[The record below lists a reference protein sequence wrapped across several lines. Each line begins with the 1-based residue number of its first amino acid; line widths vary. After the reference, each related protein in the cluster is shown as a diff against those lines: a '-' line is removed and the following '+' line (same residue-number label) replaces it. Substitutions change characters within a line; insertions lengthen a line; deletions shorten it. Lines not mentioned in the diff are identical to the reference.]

1 MDAVVHYG
9 EKSRDYLR
17 SFENKRVD
25 FSLKELSD
33 WTTAELKSLLHSL
46 QSEDRTFAETPT
58 SKV

>member
-17 SFENKRVD
+17 SFENNRAD

-33 WTTAELKSLLHSL
+33 WTTAE
-46 QSEDRTFAETPT
+46 
-58 SKV
+58 